1 MVSITQVPYNATLI
15 SHEKMD
21 VVCYCGNCWIN
32 LLKLLI
38 ATLLLI
44 TVCDKLIL
52 YGGLMLL
59 SSFLIAMTYR
69 IYCIRHY
76 DECRIN
82 WEWNKVI
89 GRSLFSFSGWNLYS
103 NICFT
108 YSSTGNKYV
117 A

>member
-1 MVSITQVPYNATLI
+1 
-15 SHEKMD
+15 MD
-21 VVCYCGNCWIN
+21 VYAIVEIVGS

-89 GRSLFSFSGWNLYS
+89 GRSLTAVNAAAGLATTVQLMIEQVSTNL
-103 NICFT
+103 
-108 YSSTGNKYV
+108 
-117 A
+117 